1 MALTSAQAASLL
13 GNTVTTTNTYDDN
26 ISGLV
31 NSILNAA
38 QGEANAPYT
47 PYTGQRIAGLN
58 QDELK
63 SDQTV
68 RDNYLTTQPLYSQGT
83 NLINQGTTGLNNLMT
98 NQGTWNQNTASQYMS
113 PYISNVINSTS
124 EEALR
129 NNQMALNQIRG
140 NAAMSG
146 AFGGS
151 GDILAQTEAWN
162 NNQRNLNST
171 IADLYNTGYNNAQ
184 TQFNADRDFGLKGV
198 NQYNTQSEALQNLGA
213 NQQAALYKDTSALK
227 TVGSNTRDIAQTN
240 LNTAYSDWENQK
252 DYNKNQLNWLQNLLT
267 GASNANQ
274 ATGSTRV
281 TTPASTPG
289 TSNLASSLL
298 QGAGY
303 VSNIANS
310 DIGSWISSLFST
322 GGHVEAYAE
331 GGSISEDDPWS
342 ADLNYGLSQVN
353 QYKPDITNPQYVG
366 AMSFVTSARSSTFV
380 SDNTIDI
387 G

>member
-240 LNTAYSDWENQK
+240 LNTAYADWENQK
-252 DYNKNQLNWLQNLLT
+252 DYNKNQLNWL
-267 GASNANQ
+267 
-274 ATGSTRV
+274 
-281 TTPASTPG
+281 
-289 TSNLASSLL
+289 
-298 QGAGY
+298 
-303 VSNIANS
+303 
-310 DIGSWISSLFST
+310 
-322 GGHVEAYAE
+322 
-331 GGSISEDDPWS
+331 
-342 ADLNYGLSQVN
+342 
-353 QYKPDITNPQYVG
+353 
-366 AMSFVTSARSSTFV
+366 
-380 SDNTIDI
+380 
-387 G
+387 